1 MSQDVAEQ
9 NIQMWKVKK
18 LIKSLDSA
26 RGYVFVFI
34 ELTAMAADRVLYRA
48 GTSMISLIIPPK
60 VRRSQ
65 RPFCHLAHFSPPA
78 TGSNISCLGHVDAG
92 IWYCEQHQVAGEQ
105 IVCPCSYHQYPA
117 APQVV

>member
-26 RGYVFVFI
+26 RGFVYQFTI
-34 ELTAMAADRVLYRA
+34 PSIIHRTLTSKAYSA

-60 VRRSQ
+60 V
-65 RPFCHLAHFSPPA
+65 
-78 TGSNISCLGHVDAG
+78 
-92 IWYCEQHQVAGEQ
+92 
-105 IVCPCSYHQYPA
+105 
-117 APQVV
+117 

>member
-26 RGYVFVFI
+26 RGCLSLIRSFTIFI
-34 ELTAMAADRVLYRA
+34 LIDYDRA

-60 VRRSQ
+60 VRGKQ
-65 RPFCHLAHFSPPA
+65 PYFIPM
-78 TGSNISCLGHVDAG
+78 
-92 IWYCEQHQVAGEQ
+92 
-105 IVCPCSYHQYPA
+105 
-117 APQVV
+117 

>member
-26 RGYVFVFI
+26 RGYLFFYQEFTLFI
-34 ELTAMAADRVLYRA
+34 LIDYDRA

-60 VRRSQ
+60 VRGKQ
-65 RPFCHLAHFSPPA
+65 PYLIPM
-78 TGSNISCLGHVDAG
+78 
-92 IWYCEQHQVAGEQ
+92 
-105 IVCPCSYHQYPA
+105 
-117 APQVV
+117 